1 MAGLGCQKRGVKI
14 ARVMKAEGGE
24 AAEDMS
30 SIHEEAESP
39 KEEAKETKLEKKGY
53 KETKSGKMV
62 KDFAKGVKEGVKK
75 VAKAPFDAAETV
87 VESFKKLKDPEF
99 RKKAGIGQPYMGP
112 SKKEFRKG
120 GTVKKDTHITKDG
133 RVAKK
138 GLYYYMNRAKR
149 LGKSRPG
156 KGTVSDKALKASA
169 KTAKK

>member
-30 SIHEEAESP
+30 SIHEETESP

-112 SKKEFRKG
+112 SRKEYKKG
-120 GTVKKDTHITKDG
+120 GKVKMM
-133 RVAKK
+133 K
-138 GLYYYMNRAKR
+138 GKR
-149 LGKSRPG
+149 
-156 KGTVSDKALKASA
+156 
-169 KTAKK
+169 

>member
-30 SIHEEAESP
+30 AIHEAMEP
-39 KEEAKETKLEKKGY
+39 KMEPKMEEARETKLEKKGY

-75 VAKAPFDAAETV
+75 VAKAPFDAAETI

-120 GTVKKDTHITKDG
+120 GMVKKG
-133 RVAKK
+133 KK
-138 GLYYYMNRAKR
+138 
-149 LGKSRPG
+149 
-156 KGTVSDKALKASA
+156 
-169 KTAKK
+169 